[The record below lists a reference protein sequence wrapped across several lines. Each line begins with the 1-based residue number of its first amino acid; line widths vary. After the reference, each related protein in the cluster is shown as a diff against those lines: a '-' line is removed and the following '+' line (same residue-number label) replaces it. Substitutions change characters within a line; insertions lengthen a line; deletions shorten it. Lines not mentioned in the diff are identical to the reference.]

1 LIFLCSKSVYCF
13 FYYSW
18 YLTIHSRMKLLS
30 YKILIFYFLSTVVVI
45 SNEKPDIKNLIVHS
59 QSKQIS
65 DVNFTNIDEEQITLK
80 DFKGKLV
87 ILNFW
92 ATWCAPCREEMPSLE
107 KLQSDENFSDLIIL
121 PVNIGQEKLE
131 KAQNFFSELGIKNLN
146 LYFDNSLK
154 LAKSFSL
161 RGVPTSI
168 IINRNGEEFARIV
181 GSIDFA
187 DKKFINWLENYN

>member
-1 LIFLCSKSVYCF
+1 
-13 FYYSW
+13 
-18 YLTIHSRMKLLS
+18 MKLLS

-65 DVNFTNIDEEQITLK
+65 DVNFTNIDEEQVTLK

-107 KLQSDENFSDLIIL
+107 KLQSDEIFSDLIIL
-121 PVNIGQEKLE
+121 PVNL
-131 KAQNFFSELGIKNLN
+131 
-146 LYFDNSLK
+146 SL
-154 LAKSFSL
+154 
-161 RGVPTSI
+161 I
-168 IINRNGEEFARIV
+168 HI
-181 GSIDFA
+181 
-187 DKKFINWLENYN
+187 

>member
-1 LIFLCSKSVYCF
+1 
-13 FYYSW
+13 
-18 YLTIHSRMKLLS
+18 MKLLS
-30 YKILIFYFLSTVVVI
+30 YKILIFYFLSTVVVF

-92 ATWCAPCREEMPSLE
+92 ATWCAPCREEMPSL
-107 KLQSDENFSDLIIL
+107 KNYNRMKIFQLIIL
-121 PVNIGQEKLE
+121 PINIGQEKLE
-131 KAQNFFSELGIKNLN
+131 KAQKFFFSELGIKNLN

-161 RGVPTSI
+161 QGVPTSI

-187 DKKFINWLENYN
+187 DKKFINWL

>member
-1 LIFLCSKSVYCF
+1 
-13 FYYSW
+13 
-18 YLTIHSRMKLLS
+18 MKLLS
-30 YKILIFYFLSTVVVI
+30 YKILIFYFLSTVVVF
-45 SNEKPDIKNLIVHS
+45 SNEKPDIKNLIVHN

-107 KLQSDENFSDLIIL
+107 KLQSDENFSNLIIL

-187 DKKFINWLENYN
+187 DKKFINWLKNYN